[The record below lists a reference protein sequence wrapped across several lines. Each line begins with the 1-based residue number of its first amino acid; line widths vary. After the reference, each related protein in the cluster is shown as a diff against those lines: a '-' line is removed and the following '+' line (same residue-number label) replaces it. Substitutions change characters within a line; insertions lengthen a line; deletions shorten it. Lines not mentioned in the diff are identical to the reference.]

1 MKEKSDTPE
10 AGNQDLKSEAHSWPG
25 SGIQNPNSK
34 KYLFDN
40 PRNVKILL
48 RSFFSSLVVLLI
60 IEFSIHK
67 HSYFLWEEWPEFYAV
82 FGFVACVALV
92 LAAKYILRPLV
103 KRREDYYD

>member
-1 MKEKSDTPE
+1 MEK
-10 AGNQDLKSEAHSWPG
+10 KSRDE
-25 SGIQNPNSK
+25 K

-60 IEFSIHK
+60 IEFFVRK
-67 HSYFLWEEWPEFYAV
+67 HPHFGCEGWLEFYAV
-82 FGFVACVALV
+82 YGFVACVALV
-92 LAAKYILRPLV
+92 LAAKYILRPIM